1 MKWRIPLFKIHWDN
15 ADIASVNRV
24 IKRGNYWTTGPEI
37 AKLEEKIA
45 GYIGTKYALSFNS
58 GTSALHA
65 LMLAHGLVNCEVIVP
80 SFTFISTANSV
91 ILAQSKPV
99 FAEIEDE
106 SYGLN
111 PEDVKEKITSKT
123 KAIMPIH
130 YAGGVC
136 KHIKAL
142 KEIAEDKNLLLIED
156 AAESLGA
163 KIDNSKVGSIGN
175 SSMISFCQNKIV
187 TGGEGG
193 VILSNSKEIIDR
205 LTLIRSHGRVEK
217 KEDFFSTT
225 KPLDYVQ
232 VGYNLRMSSITAS
245 LVISQLEKINKLIY
259 TRNKKAKYYNEKL
272 SKTPGLSI
280 PKITP
285 NSTHVYQMY
294 TVQFENN
301 SLREEVK
308 NHLENKRIMSKIYF
322 EPVHLKTYYKK
333 NYGYKKGD
341 LPITEEI
348 SKKVLSLPIY
358 PDITNSD
365 IDFVV
370 STIKEICR

>member
-1 MKWRIPLFKIHWDN
+1 MNWKIPLFKIHWDN
-15 ADIASVNRV
+15 KDIDSVSRT
-24 IKRGNYWTTGPEI
+24 IKRGSYWTTGPEI
-37 AKLEEKIA
+37 KKLEEKIA
-45 GYIGTKYALSFNS
+45 SYIGTKYALSFNS

-106 SYGLN
+106 SYGLDV
-111 PEDVKEKITSKT
+111 EDVKERITSKT

-163 KIDNSKVGSIGN
+163 KIGDLKVGNIGN
-175 SSMISFCQNKIV
+175 SSMVSFCQNKIV

-217 KEDFFSTT
+217 KEDFFQS
-225 KPLDYVQ
+225 K
-232 VGYNLRMSSITAS
+232 
-245 LVISQLEKINKLIY
+245 LVEQLIL
-259 TRNKKAKYYNEKL
+259 L
-272 SKTPGLSI
+272 GLLL
-280 PKITP
+280 
-285 NSTHVYQMY
+285 
-294 TVQFENN
+294 F
-301 SLREEVK
+301 
-308 NHLENKRIMSKIYF
+308 
-322 EPVHLKTYYKK
+322 
-333 NYGYKKGD
+333 
-341 LPITEEI
+341 
-348 SKKVLSLPIY
+348 
-358 PDITNSD
+358 
-365 IDFVV
+365 
-370 STIKEICR
+370 